1 MTSALLDISMSVG
14 QVLRKHEGWVAR
26 YENNNKPRYDKC
38 LFKAWHVPVWPGMFE
53 YDRWPVSVKARRRAT
68 SWPGP
73 TVASSRASDAVGD
86 FYLLS
91 SVIFFL
97 SQFLDCDHGECQ
109 FYGMQ
114 GFSSP
119 LFLFSAA
126 AVCIGIG
133 LSETDP
139 ALLSLLPNDFLS
151 ASSKEPPP
159 PRHLFALPPKGKI
172 DTYWLNLIFINNRT
186 SKKRSDIFLT
196 FR

>member
-1 MTSALLDISMSVG
+1 MTRECEGAAQSDELTGTHSRVKPG
-14 QVLRKHEGWVAR
+14 LRCRG
-26 YENNNKPRYDKC
+26 
-38 LFKAWHVPVWPGMFE
+38 G
-53 YDRWPVSVKARRRAT
+53 
-68 SWPGP
+68 
-73 TVASSRASDAVGD
+73 
-86 FYLLS
+86 LLS
-91 SVIFFL
+91 FIFGDIFL

-139 ALLSLLPNDFLS
+139 ALLSLLLNDFLS

-172 DTYWLNLIFINNRT
+172 DTY
-186 SKKRSDIFLT
+186 
-196 FR
+196 

>member
-1 MTSALLDISMSVG
+1 MRG
-14 QVLRKHEGWVAR
+14 G
-26 YENNNKPRYDKC
+26 
-38 LFKAWHVPVWPGMFE
+38 WPGMRIITSQGMTNAWSRHDMCLCGQVCLSMTGDPWVWRRGAE
-53 YDRWPVSVKARRRAT
+53 RRADRDPQ
-68 SWPGP
+68 SRQAGP
-73 TVASSRASDAVGD
+73 PMPWGTFI
-86 FYLLS
+86 FYLRWY
-91 SVIFFL
+91 FFL

-139 ALLSLLPNDFLS
+139 ALLSLLLNDFLS